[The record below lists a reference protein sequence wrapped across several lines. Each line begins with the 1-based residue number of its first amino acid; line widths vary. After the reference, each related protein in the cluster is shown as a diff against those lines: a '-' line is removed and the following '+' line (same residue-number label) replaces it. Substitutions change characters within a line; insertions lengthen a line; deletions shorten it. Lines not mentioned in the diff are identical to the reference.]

1 MDNLNFIA
9 NIKKK
14 NKRALEFVVDHY
26 SNLVCK
32 VIRSVLPA
40 NNCEAMIEECMN
52 DVFWLVWCNIDS
64 FDETK
69 GDFKSW
75 IAAISKYKAID
86 CRRKLNKQSQ
96 WVSFSDGNM
105 YEKISTEEIV
115 VTKENR
121 KELVKAI
128 NDLKDEDREIFIRR
142 YFLGE
147 GIENIAR
154 AFSVDR
160 NVVDKRLSRGR
171 QYLKEKLVF
180 LKGEM
185 L

>member
-1 MDNLNFIA
+1 MDDLNFIA

-14 NKRALEFVVDHY
+14 NKRGLEFVVDHY
-26 SNLVCK
+26 SNLVYK
-32 VIRSVLPA
+32 VIRSVLPS
-40 NNCEAMIEECMN
+40 NDCEAMVEECMN
-52 DVFWLVWCNIDS
+52 DVFWVVWCKIGS

-86 CRRKLNKQSQ
+86 CKRKLYKQSQ
-96 WVSFSDGNM
+96 WENSIDGNM
-105 YEKISTEEIV
+105 YEDISTEEIV

-121 KELVKAI
+121 KELMNAI
-128 NDLKDEDREIFIRR
+128 NDMKDEDREIFIRR

-147 GIENIAR
+147 GIENIAK

-180 LKGEM
+180 MKGEM

>member
-1 MDNLNFIA
+1 MDDLNFIA

-32 VIRSVLPA
+32 VILSVFPA
-40 NNCEAMIEECMN
+40 NN
-52 DVFWLVWCNIDS
+52 F
-64 FDETK
+64 
-69 GDFKSW
+69 
-75 IAAISKYKAID
+75 
-86 CRRKLNKQSQ
+86 
-96 WVSFSDGNM
+96 
-105 YEKISTEEIV
+105 
-115 VTKENR
+115 
-121 KELVKAI
+121 
-128 NDLKDEDREIFIRR
+128 RR

-154 AFSVDR
+154 SFSVDR

-171 QYLKEKLVF
+171 QYLKEKLVL

>member
-1 MDNLNFIA
+1 MDDLNFIA
-9 NIKKK
+9 NLKKK

-32 VIRSVLPA
+32 VIRNVLPS
-40 NNCEAMIEECMN
+40 NDCEAMVEECMN
-52 DVFWLVWCNIDS
+52 NVFWLVWCNIGS
-64 FDETK
+64 FDQTK

-86 CRRKLNKQSQ
+86 CKRKLYKQSQ
-96 WVSFSDGNM
+96 WESFIDGNM
-105 YEKISTEEIV
+105 YEEISTEEIV

-121 KELVKAI
+121 KELMNAI
-128 NDLKDEDREIFIRR
+128 NDMKNEDREIFIRR

-154 AFSVDR
+154 TFSVDR
-160 NVVDKRLSRGR
+160 NVVDQRLSRGR

-180 LKGEM
+180 MKGEM

>member
-9 NIKKK
+9 NIKRK
-14 NKRALEFVVDHY
+14 NIRALEFVVDHY
-26 SNLVCK
+26 SSMVYK

-40 NNCEAMIEECMN
+40 SDCEAISEECMN
-52 DVFWLVWCNIDS
+52 DVFWLVWCNIHS

-75 IAAISKYKAID
+75 IAAIAKYKAID
-86 CRRKLNKQSQ
+86 CKRKMYKQGQ
-96 WVSFSDGNM
+96 WLSISDGTI
-105 YEKISTEEIV
+105 YEETSTEEIV

-121 KELVKAI
+121 KELMNAI
-128 NDLKDEDREIFIRR
+128 NDMKDEDREIFIRR

-147 GIENIAR
+147 GIENIAK

-180 LKGEM
+180 WKGEK